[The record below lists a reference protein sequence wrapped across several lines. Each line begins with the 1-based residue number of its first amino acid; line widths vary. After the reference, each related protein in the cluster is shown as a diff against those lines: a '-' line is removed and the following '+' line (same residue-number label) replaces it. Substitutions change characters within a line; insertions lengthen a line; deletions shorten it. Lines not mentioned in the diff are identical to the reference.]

1 MSFMIEASMYKKTR
15 TALNHPFRPSNPSGN
30 IYYARLIT
38 PLGIFYK
45 LGFTAHDSVH
55 ARLAYKGNGDEKL
68 LDHVFY
74 FGYLD
79 DAFDVEF
86 ALHSHFAVRAAFS
99 GYCAEPDLPLFG
111 NGQSELYIDDILCLD
126 DTYTAAQAKKTCDN
140 IRLAEQARTKKAV
153 EKMRHCTVPSIEKDT
168 DVEQILKIIEG
179 PLLWLMRAYSKFC
192 LFFASQREKVSH
204 AAQEGKHYAAPL
216 VKSVDIDWMIERLK
230 NAHYERTDKLRHERL
245 VRIRQ
250 MEREDGIK

>member
-1 MSFMIEASMYKKTR
+1 MYKKTR
-15 TALNHPFRPSNPSGN
+15 TSLNHSLRPSNPSGN
-30 IYYARLIT
+30 VYYARLIT

-45 LGFTAHDSVH
+45 LGFTTHDSVQ

-68 LDHVFY
+68 LDHVLC

-99 GYCAEPDLPLFG
+99 SYCAEPDLPLFG
-111 NGQSELYIDDILCLD
+111 NGQSELYIDDVLGLD
-126 DTYTAAQAKKTCDN
+126 DAYTATQAHKTRNN
-140 IRLAEQARTKKAV
+140 IRLAERARTQKAV
-153 EKMRHCTVPSIEKDT
+153 EQMRHYAAPPLEKHT
-168 DVEQILKIIEG
+168 DVEQILKLIEG
-179 PLLWLMRAYSKFC
+179 PLLWLMRAYSKFS
-192 LFFASQREKVSH
+192 LLFASQSEKVFH

-216 VKSVDIDWMIERLK
+216 AKSVDIGWMIERLK